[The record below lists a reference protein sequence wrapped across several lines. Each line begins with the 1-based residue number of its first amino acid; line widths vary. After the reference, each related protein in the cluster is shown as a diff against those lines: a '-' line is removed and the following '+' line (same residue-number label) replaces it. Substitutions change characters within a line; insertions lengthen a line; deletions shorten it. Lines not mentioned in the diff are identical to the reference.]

1 MGKKV
6 FHIFLTGFLKTLL
19 VIACMLAC
27 AVGGFFATRYY
38 YQQKNV
44 SAVGKAS
51 EATRDD
57 VAKNLIYVWDEDKK
71 RICYC
76 VLEVFDSKNQDLSY
90 LTIPVAGQ
98 ITLSGELFQK
108 LYHISSEVPQMM
120 RIAKLHD
127 YFKTDDQAY
136 GYGMTILENYFDIDI
151 SYYTVV
157 SKEEFKKRFTTAK
170 VKSGKGKVDGVV
182 LKDDYLSSMSAYN
195 DSDSLEKYLKDA
207 YKQTKSNL
215 DAKDRLSY
223 AEAYA
228 GVNREKIRYYALPT
242 AMEGQNRVFDLELA
256 EKIFNKCNVEGNTQA
271 GQGGASDSG
280 KSDSV
285 SAPVLKNII
294 ILNSTDTSGIA
305 AKWSDTMKEHGYTVK
320 EIGNYSPTLDKTRI
334 VVKEDG
340 QGEEF
345 LDYFTDAE
353 LHTGKVPE
361 GADAQIIIGVSDAN
375 N

>member
-6 FHIFLTGFLKTLL
+6 FHIFITGFLKTLL

-44 SAVGKAS
+44 SAVGRAS
-51 EATRDD
+51 EATKDD

-76 VLEVFDSKNQDLSY
+76 VLEVFDSKNRELSY

-108 LYHISSEVPQMM
+108 LYRISPEVPQMM

-127 YFKTDDQAY
+127 YFKTDEQVY
-136 GYGMTILENYFDIDI
+136 GYGMTILENYFDIEI

-170 VKSGKGKVDGVV
+170 VKSGKGKVDGMV
-182 LKDDYLSSMSAYN
+182 LREDYLSSMSTYN
-195 DSDSLEKYLKDA
+195 DSDSMEKYLKDA

-242 AMEGQNRVFDLELA
+242 AMEGRNRIFDLETA
-256 EKIFNKCNVEGNTQA
+256 EKIFEKCNVEGNVQLE
-271 GQGGASDSG
+271 QDESSG
-280 KSDSV
+280 KGDSV
-285 SAPVLKNII
+285 SDPVLKNII
-294 ILNSTDTSGIA
+294 ILNSTDISGIA
-305 AKWSDTMKEHGYTVK
+305 AKWSDTMKEHGYEVK

-334 VVKEDG
+334 VVKKDG

-345 LDYFTDAE
+345 LDYFADAE
-353 LHTGKVPE
+353 LHTGKVPD
-361 GADAQIIIGVSDAN
+361 GADAQIIIGVSDAKN
-375 N
+375 

>member
-6 FHIFLTGFLKTLL
+6 FHIFITGFLKTLL

-27 AVGGFFATRYY
+27 ATGGYFATRYY
-38 YQQKNV
+38 YHQKNV

-51 EATRDD
+51 EATKDD

-71 RICYC
+71 RISNC
-76 VLEVFDSKNQDLSY
+76 VLEVFDSNNQTLSY

-108 LYHISSEVPQMM
+108 LYKISSEVPQMM

-127 YFKTDDQAY
+127 YFKTDEQAY

-157 SKEEFKKRFTTAK
+157 SKEEFKKRFTTDK
-170 VKSGKGKVDGVV
+170 VKSGKGKVDGMV
-182 LKDDYLSSMSAYN
+182 LRQDYLSSMSAYN
-195 DSDSLEKYLKDA
+195 DLDSVKKYLEDA

-215 DAKDRLSY
+215 DTKDRLSY

-228 GVNREKIRYYALPT
+228 GVNQGKIQYYVLPT
-242 AMEGQNRVFDLELA
+242 TVEGQNRVFDLEIV
-256 EKIFNKCNVEGNTQA
+256 EKIFDKCSIEGNTQTE
-271 GQGGASDSG
+271 QGGTSGNNDSL
-280 KSDSV
+280 

-294 ILNSTDTSGIA
+294 ILNSTDTSGVA
-305 AKWSDTMKEHGYTVK
+305 AKWSDTMKEQGYEVK

-361 GADAQIIIGVSDAN
+361 GADAQIIIGSSDVKN
-375 N
+375 

>member
-6 FHIFLTGFLKTLL
+6 FQIFLTGFLKTLL
-19 VIACMLAC
+19 VIVCMLAC

-51 EATRDD
+51 EATKDD

-71 RICYC
+71 RISYC
-76 VLEVFDSKNQDLSY
+76 LLEIFDSKNQELSY

-108 LYHISSEVPQMM
+108 LYRISSEVPQMM

-136 GYGMTILENYFDIDI
+136 GYGMMILENYFDIEI

-157 SKEEFKKRFTTAK
+157 SKEEFLKRFTTAK
-170 VKSGKGKVDGVV
+170 VKSGKGKVDGMV
-182 LKDDYLSSMSAYN
+182 LQEDYLSSMSAY
-195 DSDSLEKYLKDA
+195 DDADSLEKYLKDA

-228 GVNREKIRYYALPT
+228 GVNREKIQYYALPT
-242 AMEGQNRVFDLELA
+242 AMEGQNRIFDLEIA
-256 EKIFNKCNVEGNTQA
+256 EKLFDKCNVA
-271 GQGGASDSG
+271 GKASPEQSGASG

-285 SAPVLKNII
+285 SAPVLKKII

-305 AKWSDTMKEHGYTVK
+305 AKWSDTMKEHGYEVK
-320 EIGNYSPTLDKTRI
+320 DIGNYSPTLDKTRI

-345 LDYFTDAE
+345 LDYFSDAE
-353 LHTGKVPE
+353 LHTGKVPD
-361 GADAQIIIGVSDAN
+361 GADAQIIIGVSDAEN
-375 N
+375 

>member
-6 FHIFLTGFLKTLL
+6 FHIFLTGFLKTML
-19 VIACMLAC
+19 VIACMLVC
-27 AVGGFFATRYY
+27 AAGGFFATRYY

-44 SAVGKAS
+44 TSVGKAS

-57 VAKNLIYVWDEDKK
+57 VAKHLIYVWDEDKK
-71 RICYC
+71 RISYC
-76 VLEVFDSKNQDLSY
+76 VLEIFDSNNKKLNY
-90 LTIPVAGQ
+90 ITIPVAGQ
-98 ITLSGELFQK
+98 ITLSGELYQK
-108 LYHISSEVPQMM
+108 LYRISAEVPQMI

-127 YFKTDDQAY
+127 YFQTDEQAY
-136 GYGMTILENYFDIDI
+136 GYGMTILEDYFDIEI

-157 SKEEFKKRFTTAK
+157 SKEEFAKRFTSAK
-170 VKSGKGKVDGVV
+170 VKSGKGKVDGMV
-182 LKDDYLSSMSAYN
+182 LREDYLSTMSAYS
-195 DSDSLEKYLKDA
+195 DPDSLEKYLKDV

-215 DAKDRLSY
+215 DSKDRLSY

-228 GVNREKIRYYALPT
+228 GVDTGKIQYYALPT
-242 AMEGQNRVFDLELA
+242 TMEGQNRVFDLTLTGKVFE
-256 EKIFNKCNVEGNTQA
+256 KCNVEGNPQTE
-271 GQGGASDSG
+271 QGGTSS

-294 ILNSTDTSGIA
+294 ILNSTDTSGVA
-305 AKWSDTMKEHGYTVK
+305 AKWSDTMKEQGYTVK
-320 EIGNYSPTLDKTRI
+320 DIGNYSPTLDKTRI
-334 VVKEDG
+334 VVREDG

-361 GADAQIIIGVSDAN
+361 GADAQIIIGVNDTEG
-375 N
+375 

>member
-27 AVGGFFATRYY
+27 GVGGFFATRYY
-38 YQQKNV
+38 YRQKNV
-44 SAVGKAS
+44 SSVGKAS
-51 EATRDD
+51 EATKDE

-71 RICYC
+71 RISYC
-76 VLEVFDSKNQDLSY
+76 VLEVFDSRNQSLNY
-90 LTIPVAGQ
+90 LTIPVVGQ

-108 LYHISSEVPQMM
+108 LYRISPEVPQMM

-127 YFKTDDQAY
+127 YFKTDDQTY
-136 GYGMTILENYFDIDI
+136 GYGMTILEQYFDIEI

-157 SKEEFKKRFTTAK
+157 SKEEFAKRFTTAK
-170 VKSGKGKVDGVV
+170 VKSGKGKVDGLV
-182 LKDDYLSSMSAYN
+182 LKEDYLSSMSAYGDK
-195 DSDSLEKYLKDA
+195 DSMEKYLKDA

-215 DAKDRLSY
+215 DVKDRLGY

-228 GVNREKIRYYALPT
+228 GVSRDKIQYYALPT
-242 AMEGQNRVFDLELA
+242 AMEGQNRIFDLEIA
-256 EKIFNKCNVEGNTQA
+256 EKLFDKCNMEGNTQVEQA
-271 GQGGASDSG
+271 GTAD
-280 KSDSV
+280 DSV

-305 AKWSDTMKEHGYTVK
+305 AKWSDTMKEHGYEVK
-320 EIGNYSPTLDKTRI
+320 DIGNYSPTLDKTRI
-334 VVKEDG
+334 VVKKDG

-361 GADAQIIIGVSDAN
+361 GADAQIIIGVSDAES
-375 N
+375 